1 MDRPRQSAVVGI
13 GLDQVM
19 LKLNDPCFMQP
30 PTIDPSELDAALK
43 RVQVTAETRPEKLDL
58 ALLRKR

>member
-43 RVQVTAETRPEKLDL
+43 RVQVTAETRPENWT
-58 ALLRKR
+58 